1 MISKAGVN
9 KFDNWVY
16 SDDYLT
22 SNGRLSHSRSTPLS
36 RYQLN
41 SNWRKEKLRK
51 MSRTVKASVVAFA
64 PLLGLLT
71 LLQVTE
77 SLLPQ
82 SNFCNSHRVE
92 LFTQPNPTHLLPLQ
106 PVRAITRCQARR
118 PRDEDEDC
126 DDDDD
131 DFDDF
136 DYDYDY
142 DTERRRRNR
151 NRNRSRNT
159 ERGNGYNDNELDDLG
174 YDRRNEDGFL
184 NIPSSFGQRDGWRLP
199 DSVSKALLAGIF
211 ILGVGLGVTV
221 DSAINTNPRDLAS
234 RDAIDQ
240 AAPNAKLCADMGASA
255 MAFDQRVFVSF
266 NPFNVYVAQADVKPA
281 CVLRQSNIVPIL
293 KGKNLINEKEVSACK
308 ANMNTWAFV
317 GDLDNTPQ
325 LSCVY
330 KSADAQNEFLS
341 NPKFGIGEDY
351 LDDDRAHNFKKVKDS
366 MTDGQKQELR
376 KRAANVPGL
385 D

>member
-1 MISKAGVN
+1 MLKTTNALGV
-9 KFDNWVY
+9 V
-16 SDDYLT
+16 
-22 SNGRLSHSRSTPLS
+22 
-36 RYQLN
+36 
-41 SNWRKEKLRK
+41 
-51 MSRTVKASVVAFA
+51 A
-64 PLLGLLT
+64 PLLGLLIF
-71 LLQVTE
+71 LHSSESFSTE
-77 SLLPQ
+77 INNLRSSPCIL
-82 SNFCNSHRVE
+82 
-92 LFTQPNPTHLLPLQ
+92 THLKPTKLLFPKRLAS
-106 PVRAITRCQARR
+106 RATTSYLARR
-118 PRDEDEDC
+118 PRDEEYYDDEDDDYF

-131 DFDDF
+131 DDDSKP
-136 DYDYDY
+136 
-142 DTERRRRNR
+142 RRRRRRKN
-151 NRNRSRNT
+151 
-159 ERGNGYNDNELDDLG
+159 NGEYDEGQLDDLG
-174 YDRRNEDGFL
+174 YNRRNEDGFL

-199 DSVSKALLAGIF
+199 DSVSKSLLAGIF

-240 AAPNAKLCADMGASA
+240 AAPNSKLCADMGASA

-281 CVLRQSNIVPIL
+281 CVLRSSNVVPIL
-293 KGKNLINEKEVSACK
+293 KNKNLINDKEVAGCK

-330 KSADAQNEFLS
+330 KSIDAQNEFLS

-351 LDDDRAHNFKKVKDS
+351 LDDDRSTMKNSKKVKNS
-366 MTDGQKQELR
+366 MTDAQKTELR
-376 KRAANVPGL
+376 KRAAEVPGL

>member
-1 MISKAGVN
+1 MLALVS
-9 KFDNWVY
+9 
-16 SDDYLT
+16 
-22 SNGRLSHSRSTPLS
+22 
-36 RYQLN
+36 
-41 SNWRKEKLRK
+41 
-51 MSRTVKASVVAFA
+51 
-64 PLLGLLT
+64 LLGLLT
-71 LLQVTE
+71 FLQGTE
-77 SLLPQ
+77 SLIPQ
-82 SNFCNSHRVE
+82 TNICSSQRVNVVS
-92 LFTQPNPTHLLPLQ
+92 QPKPSKFLQ
-106 PVRAITRCQARR
+106 HARR
-118 PRDEDEDC
+118 PRDDEGEYYG
-126 DDDDD
+126 DDD

-136 DYDYDY
+136 DYDYD
-142 DTERRRRNR
+142 DKPRRRRR
-151 NRNRSRNT
+151 RKP
-159 ERGNGYNDNELDDLG
+159 GGELDDLG
-174 YDRRNEDGFL
+174 YDRRKEDGFL

-234 RDAIDQ
+234 RDAIDK
-240 AAPNAKLCADMGASA
+240 AAPNSKLCADMGASA

-266 NPFNVYVAQADVKPA
+266 NPFNVYVSQADVKPA
-281 CVLRQSNIVPIL
+281 CVLRQSNVVPIL
-293 KGKNLINEKEVSACK
+293 KGKNLINEKEVAACK
-308 ANMNTWAFV
+308 ANLNTWAFV

-341 NPKFGIGEDY
+341 NPEFGIGEDY
-351 LDDDRAHNFKKVKDS
+351 LDDDRAMRKQNNLKTVKDG